1 MITVSNGQLKQWPS
15 QVRMKEGAVEHQ
27 ALKKPLE
34 LGQDLRLIMGQEELN
49 GVTLWMFHK
58 TFKPFDV

>member
-15 QVRMKEGAVEHQ
+15 QVHMKEGAVEHQ
-27 ALKKPLE
+27 ALKKTLE

-58 TFKPFDV
+58 TFRPFDV

>member
-27 ALKKPLE
+27 ALKKTLE
-34 LGQDLRLIMGQEELN
+34 LGQDLRLIMSQEELN
-49 GVTLWMFHK
+49 GGDLV
-58 TFKPFDV
+58 DVP

>member
-15 QVRMKEGAVEHQ
+15 QVRMKEGAVKHQ
-27 ALKKPLE
+27 ALKKLLE

-58 TFKPFDV
+58 TFRPFDV